1 MCSTEKQTI
10 QNLKHAHRGVM
21 TSTKRPNLRYKKIRG
36 ALASACAALLVTC
49 LGSCEPQ
56 PDDSAWAPPQGVF
69 AVTTDYSTGSFSI
82 VDPATLHAYNDVGVN
97 RIHSDAVS
105 RHFPSTPG
113 KIYIVNRQGCDNI
126 QILDT
131 ENRYRTIIQES
142 TGTGSNPQDIAVIDD
157 DRAYVTRYNR
167 PGLWIIDPDT
177 AAKTGEIDLSAYA
190 DSSSRGVPYMSR
202 LYHYTEG
209 GGSLVFV
216 ALQRLN
222 KDMNPSDYSSVIVI
236 QADSASPDCDTVI
249 EEIRLQWGSES
260 ATNPYT
266 AFRNVPDSW
275 WQPPVADGHD
285 HLFISCV
292 GTFGHN
298 FTLDCGI
305 VAIDPVDYHC
315 EEGYVISETTIGSE
329 ISDFVVK
336 SGTRAYA
343 TTSDSAFASG
353 LISFDP
359 GSGSVTSVIR
369 ADSGNWGY
377 LWSLALHSSGMLFVC
392 DRNALDP
399 GLRVYDTNDSDA
411 PMNEDTP
418 LYLGLPPF
426 DLSFIE

>member
-1 MCSTEKQTI
+1 
-10 QNLKHAHRGVM
+10 M
-21 TSTKRPNLRYKKIRG
+21 TSAARPYRRHKTIRST
-36 ALASACAALLVTC
+36 LAAACAALL
-49 LGSCEPQ
+49 LANLNSCEPQ

-69 AVTTDYSTGSFSI
+69 AVTTDYGTGCFSV
-82 VDPATLHAYNDVGVN
+82 VDPSTLQAYNDIGVD
-97 RIHSDAVS
+97 RIGSDAVS
-105 RHFPSTPG
+105 RYFPSTPG
-113 KIYIVNRQGCDNI
+113 RIYIVNRQGGLTSHDNI

-131 ENRYRTIIQES
+131 ENRYRTITQKS
-142 TGTGSNPQDIAVIDD
+142 TGDGSNPHDLAVIDD

-190 DSSSRGVPYMSR
+190 DSSAGGVPYMSR
-202 LYHYTEG
+202 MYHYTEG
-209 GGSLVFV
+209 GASLVFV

-222 KDMNPSDYSSVIVI
+222 EKLNPTDYSSVIVI

-266 AFRNVPDSW
+266 AFRRVPASW
-275 WQPPVADGHD
+275 WQPPAADGHD

-292 GTFGHN
+292 GRFGYN

-305 VAIDPVDYHC
+305 VAVDPVDLHC

-336 SGTRAYA
+336 SGTQAYA

-353 LISFDP
+353 LIAFDP
-359 GSGSVTSVIR
+359 GAGSVTSVLR

-377 LWSLALHSSGMLFVC
+377 LWSLALHSSGVLFVC

-399 GLRVYDTNDSDA
+399 GLRVYDTGDSDA
-411 PMNEDTP
+411 PMNGGGP